1 MSISDSGQD
10 DRLDQLAE
18 DFADRIRCDERPAL
32 VTKRSDSGVRRGFV
46 ARLTELFGMGAM
58 P

>member
-1 MSISDSGQD
+1 MWISDSGQD

-32 VTKRSDSGVRRGFV
+32 VTNGSDSGVRRGFV
-46 ARLTELFGMGAM
+46 AMLTERFGMRAM